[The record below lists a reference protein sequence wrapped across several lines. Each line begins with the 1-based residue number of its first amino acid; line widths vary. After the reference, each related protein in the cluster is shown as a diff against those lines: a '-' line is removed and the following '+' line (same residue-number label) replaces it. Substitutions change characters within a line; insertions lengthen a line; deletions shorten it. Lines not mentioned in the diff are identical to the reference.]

1 MKFKKII
8 LMIMIGVITLTGLTG
23 CFGSKKIEKAKIL
36 TTTYALQY
44 LAEKLAIN
52 PENVTTIYPA
62 GVNTDEYTLTD
73 KQINTFAKK
82 NSIFVYNGLTKER
95 KIALSLINTNKNLVV
110 VDCSKGMNIINDGE
124 ELFISPSNYL
134 MLAQN
139 MKNDFIEQT
148 TSRVTKEEI
157 EKKYEKLKLTI
168 STYDASLKE
177 IASLAQ
183 NKTIVVGNDALLFL
197 EKYGFDV
204 LSVENKDNGTKN
216 DMQAAKEA
224 IKNKQATYVFVLSTD
239 EETDNVKKLIEAG
252 AQKIVVTS
260 MKNLSEADKNSNVNY
275 ETIMTSFIENI
286 RTEVFN

>member
-8 LMIMIGVITLTGLTG
+8 LLILVGVITLTGLTG

-44 LAEKLAIN
+44 LVENLVSN
-52 PENVTTIYPA
+52 PNNVSTIYPA

-95 KIALSLINTNKNLVV
+95 KIALNLINTNKNLVV
-110 VDCSKGMNIINDGE
+110 VDCTKGMNIINDDE
-124 ELFISPSNYL
+124 EIFISPSNYL

-139 MKNDFIEQT
+139 MKNDFLEQT
-148 TSRVTKEEI
+148 TSRVTKEDI

-177 IASLAQ
+177 IASLAT
-183 NKTIVVGNDALLFL
+183 NKTLVVGDDAFLFL

-204 LSVENKDNGTKN
+204 LSVEEKENGTKN

-224 IKNKQATYVFVLSTD
+224 VKNKKVSNIFVLSSNKD
-239 EETDNVKKLIEAG
+239 SDNIKKIEDLG
-252 AQKIVVTS
+252 ATKVVVTS
-260 MKNLSEADKNSNVNY
+260 MTNLSEADKNANVTY
-275 ETIMTSFIENI
+275 ETIMNNFIESI
-286 RTEVFN
+286 RTEVYN

>member
-8 LMIMIGVITLTGLTG
+8 LLILVGVITLTGLTG

-44 LAEKLAIN
+44 LVENLVSN
-52 PENVTTIYPA
+52 PNNVSTIYPA

-95 KIALSLINTNKNLVV
+95 KIALNLINTNKNLVV
-110 VDCSKGMNIINDGE
+110 VDCTKGMNIINDDE
-124 ELFISPSNYL
+124 EIFISPSNYL

-139 MKNDFIEQT
+139 MKNDFLEQT
-148 TSRVTKEEI
+148 TSRVTKEDI

-177 IASLAQ
+177 IASLAA
-183 NKTIVVGNDALLFL
+183 NKTLVVGDDAFLFL

-204 LSVENKDNGTKN
+204 LSVEEKENGTKN

-224 IKNKQATYVFVLSTD
+224 VKNKKVSNIFVLSSNKD
-239 EETDNVKKLIEAG
+239 SDNIKKIEDLG
-252 AQKIVVTS
+252 ATKVVVTS
-260 MKNLSEADKNSNVNY
+260 MTNLSEADKNANVTY
-275 ETIMTSFIENI
+275 ETIMNNFIESI
-286 RTEVFN
+286 RTEVYN

>member
-8 LMIMIGVITLTGLTG
+8 LLILVGVITLSGLTG

-36 TTTYALQY
+36 TTTYGLQY
-44 LAEKLAIN
+44 LVENLVNN
-52 PENVTTIYPA
+52 PNNVSTIYPA

-95 KIALSLINTNKNLVV
+95 KIALNLINTNKNLVV
-110 VDCSKGMNIINDGE
+110 VDCTKGMSIINDDE
-124 ELFISPSNYL
+124 EVFISPSNYL

-139 MKNDFIEQT
+139 MKNDFLEQT

-177 IASLAQ
+177 IASLAK
-183 NKTIVVGNDALLFL
+183 NKTIVVGDDAFLFL
-197 EKYGFDV
+197 EKYGFEV
-204 LSVENKDNGTKN
+204 LSVEEKENGAKN

-224 IKNKQATYVFVLSTD
+224 VKNKVVSNIFVLSSNSNSD
-239 EETDNVKKLIEAG
+239 NIKKIEELG
-252 AQKIVVTS
+252 ATKVTVTS
-260 MKNLSEADKNSNVNY
+260 MTNLSEADKNANVTY
-275 ETIMTSFIENI
+275 ETIMNNFIEAI
-286 RTEVFN
+286 RTEVYN

>member
-8 LMIMIGVITLTGLTG
+8 LLILVGVITLSGLTG

-36 TTTYALQY
+36 TTTYGLQY
-44 LAEKLAIN
+44 LVENLVNN
-52 PENVTTIYPA
+52 PNNVSTIYPA

-95 KIALSLINTNKNLVV
+95 KIALNLINTNKNLVV
-110 VDCSKGMNIINDGE
+110 VDCTKGMSIINDDE
-124 ELFISPSNYL
+124 EVFISPSNYL

-139 MKNDFIEQT
+139 MKNDFLEQT

-177 IASLAQ
+177 IASLAK
-183 NKTIVVGNDALLFL
+183 NKTIVVGDDAFLFL
-197 EKYGFDV
+197 EKYGFEV
-204 LSVENKDNGTKN
+204 LSVEEKENGAKN

-224 IKNKQATYVFVLSTD
+224 IKNKVVSNIFVLSSNSNSD
-239 EETDNVKKLIEAG
+239 NIKKIEELG
-252 AQKIVVTS
+252 ATKVTVTS
-260 MKNLSEADKNSNVNY
+260 MTNLSEADKNANVTY
-275 ETIMTSFIENI
+275 ETIMNNFIEAI
-286 RTEVFN
+286 RTEVYN

>member
-8 LMIMIGVITLTGLTG
+8 LLILIGVITITGLTG
-23 CFGSKKIEKAKIL
+23 CGSKKIEKAKIL

-44 LAEKLAIN
+44 LVENLITN
-52 PENVTTIYPA
+52 PANVSTIYPA
-62 GVNTDEYTLTD
+62 GVNTDDYTLTD

-82 NSIFVYNGLTKER
+82 NSFFVYNGLTKER
-95 KIALSLINTNKNLVV
+95 KIALNLLNTNKNLIV
-110 VDCSKGMNIINDGE
+110 VDCSKGMNVINNVD

-177 IASLAQ
+177 IASLAP
-183 NKTIVVGNDALLFL
+183 NKTIIVGNNAFLFL
-197 EKYGFDV
+197 QKYGYDV
-204 LSVENKDNGTKN
+204 LTVADQDNGNKN

-224 IKNKQATYVFVLSTD
+224 IKNKKANYVFVLSTD
-239 EETDNVKKLIEAG
+239 EESENVKKLVEAG
-252 AQKIVVTS
+252 AEKIVITS
-260 MKNLSEADKNSNVNY
+260 MKNLSETDKNANVNY

-286 RTEVFN
+286 RTEVYN

>member
-8 LMIMIGVITLTGLTG
+8 LLILVGVITLTSLTG

-44 LAEKLAIN
+44 LVENLVSN
-52 PENVTTIYPA
+52 PGNVSTIYPA

-73 KQINTFAKK
+73 KQISTFAKK

-95 KIALSLINTNKNLVV
+95 KIALNLINTNKNLVV
-110 VDCSKGMNIINDGE
+110 VDCTKGMNIINDGE

-139 MKNDFIEQT
+139 MKNDFLEQT
-148 TSRVTKEEI
+148 TSRVTKEDI

-177 IASLAQ
+177 IASLAK
-183 NKTIVVGNDALLFL
+183 NKTLVVGDDAFLFL
-197 EKYGFDV
+197 EKYGFTV
-204 LSVENKDNGTKN
+204 LSVENKENGAKN

-224 IKNKQATYVFVLSTD
+224 VANKSVSNIFVLSTNQD
-239 EETDNVKKLIEAG
+239 SDNIKKLVDAG
-252 AQKIVVTS
+252 ATKVVVTS
-260 MKNLSEADKNSNVNY
+260 MTNLSEADKNANVNY
-275 ETIMTSFIENI
+275 ETIMNNFIEAI
-286 RTEVFN
+286 RTEVYN